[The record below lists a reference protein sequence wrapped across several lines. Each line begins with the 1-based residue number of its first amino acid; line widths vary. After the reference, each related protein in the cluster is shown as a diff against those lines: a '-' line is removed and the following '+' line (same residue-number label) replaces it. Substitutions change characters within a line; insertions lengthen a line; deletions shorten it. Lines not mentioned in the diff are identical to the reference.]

1 MAREEELKEEE
12 GDDDADDESGDDDD
26 DAPKVKEACAER
38 KAADA
43 AAATAKAA
51 KAAHAEFGVP
61 RPMELRREI
70 ASLARRVYAAGSDRN
85 KTRTL
90 LCSVYHHALH
100 GRYFEARDM
109 LLTSHLGDAIH
120 DRDIQTQILYN
131 RAMARCGL
139 CAFELQLLPE
149 AHSALME
156 LAGGSRLKE
165 MLAQGI
171 SNSHFRDRA
180 AEKEQ
185 EKAERRR
192 LVPYHM
198 WINLDLVE
206 AVHLVT
212 AMLLELPN
220 LAHNAYDPKR
230 RSAPVSRTFRRYLDQ
245 HERQVFTG
253 PPEGTRDYVMRTSK
267 LLLDGE
273 WKRAADLV
281 CEMPVWSLLPKK
293 EGIHEYLRKQMRESG
308 LRAYL
313 ISSYAHF
320 DALAHAPRVA
330 LRAHTRRGARRRLE
344 DDALAR
350 DRRVLGPADGD
361 GRRQQ
366 VGAVEAA
373 VPRAAVRRQDQ
384 PVRRVER
391 AYPRPAHRRVR
402 QGRAPGRPPRRLR
415 QLGRGAPPVGA
426 AIRPPPRRRLR
437 RRPLRRRPPRRP
449 AGRTAATAAATV
461 AAAAATAAAATAA
474 SAATGRA
481 AGAAAASSSATA
493 RADRRAGENVL
504 SGG

>member
-1 MAREEELKEEE
+1 MAREEALKEEE
-12 GDDDADDESGDDDD
+12 GDDDDDDESGDDDD

-43 AAATAKAA
+43 AAAVAKAA

-171 SNSHFRDRA
+171 SNSHSRDRA

-320 DALAHAPRVA
+320 DALSLTHLASRFELTPDEAHAVVSKMMLSREIDACWDQPTATVVVNKSEPSKLQFLA
-330 LRAHTRRGARRRLE
+330 LQFADKINQFVESNERILDQRTGAYGKGERPDDRRGGYGNWGEERRPWVQRSDRRRGGGYGG
-344 DDALAR
+344 DR
-350 DRRVLGPADGD
+350 YGGDRRGGRPWEDRGDRGGYRGGGGYGGGGYGGERRDGPRGWRGGGQQQRNGPREIAGPAKMF
-361 GRRQQ
+361 
-366 VGAVEAA
+366 
-373 VPRAAVRRQDQ
+373 
-384 PVRRVER
+384 
-391 AYPRPAHRRVR
+391 
-402 QGRAPGRPPRRLR
+402 
-415 QLGRGAPPVGA
+415 
-426 AIRPPPRRRLR
+426 
-437 RRPLRRRPPRRP
+437 
-449 AGRTAATAAATV
+449 
-461 AAAAATAAAATAA
+461 
-474 SAATGRA
+474 
-481 AGAAAASSSATA
+481 
-493 RADRRAGENVL
+493 
-504 SGG
+504 

>member
-1 MAREEELKEEE
+1 MQDTLEYYDTKKDSPGDAARVAARVVEHIYYREQVGLARRPPRRRHPRRAPPPHPRPRPSHAPSPSLPQHHFDTAQSNALKRKQLLLTEYEAKAAEAKAAEAAAVQREEELKEEE
-12 GDDDADDESGDDDD
+12 GDDDDDDESGDDDD

-43 AAATAKAA
+43 AAAVAKAA

-70 ASLARRVYAAGSDRN
+70 ASLSRRVYAAGSDRN

-281 CEMPVWSLLPKK
+281 CEMPVSLLPKK
-293 EGIHEYLRKQMRESG
+293 EGIHEYLRKQMRERGS
-308 LRAYL
+308 APT
-313 ISSYAHF
+313 SSR
-320 DALAHAPRVA
+320 PTPTS
-330 LRAHTRRGARRRLE
+330 TRSRS
-344 DDALAR
+344 
-350 DRRVLGPADGD
+350 
-361 GRRQQ
+361 
-366 VGAVEAA
+366 
-373 VPRAAVRRQDQ
+373 
-384 PVRRVER
+384 
-391 AYPRPAHRRVR
+391 
-402 QGRAPGRPPRRLR
+402 
-415 QLGRGAPPVGA
+415 
-426 AIRPPPRRRLR
+426 
-437 RRPLRRRPPRRP
+437 
-449 AGRTAATAAATV
+449 RT
-461 AAAAATAAAATAA
+461 
-474 SAATGRA
+474 S
-481 AGAAAASSSATA
+481 
-493 RADRRAGENVL
+493 RRA
-504 SGG
+504 